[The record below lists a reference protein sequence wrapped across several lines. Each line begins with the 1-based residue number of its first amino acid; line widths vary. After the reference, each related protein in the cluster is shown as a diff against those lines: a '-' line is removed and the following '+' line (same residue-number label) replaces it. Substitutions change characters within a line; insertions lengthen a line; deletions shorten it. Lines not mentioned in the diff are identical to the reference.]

1 MVEVIDASPPNS
13 PLQDEPLGEFDEVGD
28 LAMVV
33 WNSGIGVEGAMAIMV
48 DGGAPDVV
56 NGDLDMV
63 PTGNIA
69 QGMHPTIHVPP
80 LAVVPML
87 VGHHALR

>member
-1 MVEVIDASPPNS
+1 
-13 PLQDEPLGEFDEVGD
+13 
-28 LAMVV
+28 MVV
-33 WNSGIGVEGAMAIMV
+33 WNSGIGVEGAMAVMV

-87 VGHHALR
+87 IGHHALGELSKDVEMTLVLDKGKKMYS